1 MTAARNAGGPSHGH
15 PVRSR
20 AARRGVPVMAA
31 ALVASVAA
39 GLGAA
44 GWSAATEA
52 DEITAPGAQ
61 RGGLPTADEVHR
73 WERAVRRSEGDL
85 KGRVPAPAISRGS
98 RTLFPQNRVV
108 SLYGASG
115 GFGVLGRKS
124 VNGAAR
130 KLKRQ
135 AKPYARRSNIPVV
148 KAFDLVAVI
157 ATSCQNRRDKCRTRV
172 SDSTIRRYLQK
183 IRQLNGRLILDIQPA
198 RSNVLNEIAHL
209 RPFLRKPDVDVA
221 IDAEW
226 NVGRRGTP
234 GQDQGSI
241 SAKKLNKASIELQSI
256 VRHNNL
262 SQKLLIVHEFHKR
275 SIRHEGDVKR
285 RDEVDVTFNF
295 DGIGSPAAK
304 KAGYRQ
310 LSTRRLFN
318 GFSLFYKLDDNL
330 MSPRSV
336 LRLDPKPDYVM
347 YQ

>member
-1 MTAARNAGGPSHGH
+1 MTDARNTGREPRHAR
-15 PVRSR
+15 VRSR
-20 AARRGVPVMAA
+20 AARIGLAGMTAT
-31 ALVASVAA
+31 LLASVTGALAA
-39 GLGAA
+39 GDPAA
-44 GWSAATEA
+44 VEGPG
-52 DEITAPGAQ
+52 TAGPG
-61 RGGLPTADEVHR
+61 RPTAAEVHQ
-73 WERAVRRSEGDL
+73 WERDFLSAEGEAKASL
-85 KGRVPAPAISRGS
+85 PAPVPARGT

-108 SLYGASG
+108 SLYGAAG

-124 VNGAAR
+124 VNGAAK

-157 ATSCQNRRDKCRTRV
+157 ATSCESRRDKCRTRV
-172 SDSTIRRYLQK
+172 SREVIRRYLKK
-183 IRQLNGRLILDIQPA
+183 IRELNGRLILDIQPA
-198 RSNVLNEIAHL
+198 RSNVMNEIDHL

-256 VRHNNL
+256 VKNNHL
-262 SQKLLIVHEFHKR
+262 SQKLLIVHQFHKG
-275 SIRHEGDVKR
+275 SIKHDGDVKR
-285 RDEVDVTFNF
+285 RDQVDVTVNF
-295 DGIGSPAAK
+295 DGIGSPSAK

-318 GFSLFYKLDDNL
+318 GFSLFYKLDDNM
-330 MSPRSV
+330 MSPRQV
-336 LRLDPKPDYVM
+336 MKLDPKPDYVM